1 MDFLKN
7 INRDFILSPEFD
19 FIKKQYHYLF
29 EPGDKIIMED
39 VIISVDDIDRRL
51 ATFYIN
57 SIGNI
62 DDVVN
67 QVVAIMEKSLTKDA
81 DKFKVLANRVIKA
94 WEETPNNFVKH
105 RKNFLNNKTIYEN
118 KGLLVGEE
126 YNLSVFVFIDKI
138 SYHSDFSF
146 TSGYG
151 RDTYYE
157 KDFYVNCMN
166 EIDPWITNTVK
177 ELNSAKV
184 KKRIKNQLLKNR
196 IVIPLTKLEKFLT
209 LADKTTPDKDSVKPP
224 FPMSFTDDE
233 INFLLSYIGEC
244 YISENLIEELS
255 EEGFDISSLL
265 DWEISYEHEGEHH
278 NDGQICD
285 YTITF
290 TSPDGYEYY
299 AYDSHSLMTGWN
311 FNDEVIIE

>member
-19 FIKKQYHYLF
+19 FIKKHYHYLF
-29 EPGDKIIMED
+29 EPGDKITMED
-39 VIISVDDIDRRL
+39 IIIKVDDIDRRL
-51 ATFYIN
+51 ATFFID

-67 QVVAIMEKSLTKDA
+67 QVVAKMEKSLTKDV
-81 DKFKVLANRVIKA
+81 DEFKVLANRVIKA

-105 RKNFLNNKTIYEN
+105 RENFLNGKKIYKN
-118 KGLLVGEE
+118 KGLLIGEE
-126 YNLSVFVFIDKI
+126 YSLSVFVLLDKI
-138 SYHSDFSF
+138 SYHSDFRFS
-146 TSGYG
+146 TGYG
-151 RDTYYE
+151 SETYYE

-166 EIDPWITNTVK
+166 EIDPWIASTMK

-184 KKRIKNQLLKNR
+184 KKRIKNQLLKNK
-196 IVIPLTKLEKFLT
+196 ILIPLTKLEKFLT
-209 LADKTTPDKDSVKPP
+209 LADKTTPEKDSVKPP

-233 INFLLSYIGEC
+233 INFLMSEIGEC

-299 AYDSHSLMTGWN
+299 AYNSHCLMTGWN
-311 FNDEVIIE
+311 FYGEVVIE